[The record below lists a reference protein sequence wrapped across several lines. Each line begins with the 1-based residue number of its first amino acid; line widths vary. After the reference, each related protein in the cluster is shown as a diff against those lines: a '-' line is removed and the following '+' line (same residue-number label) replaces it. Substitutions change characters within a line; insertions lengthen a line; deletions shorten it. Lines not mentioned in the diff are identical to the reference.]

1 MAVMEL
7 TDNKDV
13 DDTLDK
19 TSTALYLELSDI
31 AEPN

>member
-1 MAVMEL
+1 MAVIEL

-13 DDTLDK
+13 GDALDK
-19 TSTALYLELSDI
+19 TPTELYLELNDI

>member
-1 MAVMEL
+1 MAIMEL

-13 DDTLDK
+13 GDALDK
-19 TSTALYLELSDI
+19 TPELYLELDI

>member
-1 MAVMEL
+1 MAIMEL

-13 DDTLDK
+13 GDALDK
-19 TSTALYLELSDI
+19 TPTALYLELSDI